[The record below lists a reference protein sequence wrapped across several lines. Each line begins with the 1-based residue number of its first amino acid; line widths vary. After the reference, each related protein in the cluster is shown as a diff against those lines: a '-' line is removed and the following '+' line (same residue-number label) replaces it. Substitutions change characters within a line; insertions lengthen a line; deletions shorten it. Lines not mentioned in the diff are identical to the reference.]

1 MFLDGC
7 VFGIEVQSM
16 QETKTK
22 ILQKNTQD
30 VTLVQ
35 ELEQKQILLSEQ
47 AKNILNNSTHLK
59 EMGLI
64 IFLDRYAKKATAST
78 IEIGDVVVAVSKDH
92 PKYPKKDL
100 GIITKKEGNIV
111 QVHFITGAYSG
122 DVQAVDILK
131 CDKPQESIYDAY
143 CRVARAV
150 ASVEGTKREEY
161 TQEFTQALLKGY
173 IQPAG
178 RIMAGANVDEEGNYT
193 SNLTLYNCFVIPSPK
208 DSRRSIVQ
216 DTLFQLVEI
225 MSRGGGVGINLS
237 SLRPRYARV
246 KGVNGKSSG
255 AVSWGNLYSNA
266 TGLIE
271 QGGSRRGALMLAL
284 ADWHPDVEEFI
295 ASKHKIGFLDNAN
308 ISVFVSNQFMQ
319 AVKQDANWPLEY
331 PDIEDIET
339 KKLYD
344 EYWDGNLWRWKELG
358 RKTKVYKTVK
368 AKKLWHQLISSA
380 WKSAE
385 PGIIFSGRYN
395 DESNSYYYNDIVCTN
410 PCGEQGL
417 PPWGV
422 CNLGHLALN
431 NFVYKTGED
440 DIGPVFDFDWE
451 ELKKASKLLVR
462 FLDDVID
469 LTPYIFP
476 ENEKNQKSERR
487 VGCGTLGLAEVLLRM
502 RIPFGSQESLDFM
515 DKLYKTITS
524 EAYSMSADL
533 AEEKGSFP
541 YYDEEKFSQSRFVK
555 RLPQEVQEKIKE
567 KGMRN
572 VSLTTQAPTG
582 TVGSML
588 GTSTGIEPFFA
599 FKYYQQSRLGF
610 HEVDIDIV
618 KEYNKKEDGS
628 LQDFFKCA
636 MDLQAEQHVKVQA
649 AIQRWTDSSISKTA
663 NVPADFTVEDT
674 MKLYEFAYDLGCKGM
689 TIYRDGSRDEQILST
704 DKKTGEKNLEDKG
717 AGQAVPHSV
726 ENTEEEKSSQDDAFA
741 KKDAPTS
748 QILESSGEEVVYGSE
763 VGNTCPI
770 CKKGEMVKLGGCT
783 ECSAGCGFKGGCDM
797 K

>member
-1 MFLDGC
+1 
-7 VFGIEVQSM
+7 M
-16 QETKTK
+16 QEMKTK
-22 ILQKNTQD
+22 ILQKNTLD
-30 VTLVQ
+30 VKIVE
-35 ELEQKQILLSEQ
+35 ELQQKKIPLSQQ

-64 IFLDRYAKKATAST
+64 IFLDRYAKKT
-78 IEIGDVVVAVSKDH
+78 IANKIGIGDVVVAISKDH

-100 GIITKKEGNIV
+100 GIITKQQGNIV
-111 QVHFITGAYSG
+111 QVYFITGAFK
-122 DVQAVDILK
+122 DDTQAIDILK
-131 CDKPQESIYDAY
+131 CDKPEESIYDAY

-150 ASVEGTKREEY
+150 ASVEGIKKDEY
-161 TQEFTQALLKGY
+161 AQKFTQALLKGY

-178 RIMAGANVDEEGNYT
+178 RIMAGANVDEKGNYT

-216 DTLFQLVEI
+216 DTLFELVEI

-284 ADWHPDVEEFI
+284 ADWHPDIEEFI

-308 ISVFVSNQFMQ
+308 ISVFVSNQFME
-319 AVKQDANWPLEY
+319 AVKTGSDWSLEY
-331 PDIEDIET
+331 PDIEDPET

-344 EYWDGNLWRWKELG
+344 EYWDGNLWRWKKNG
-358 RKTKVYKTVK
+358 RKTKVYKTIK
-368 AKKLWHQLISSA
+368 ARKLWHELIGSA

-395 DESNSYYYNDIVCTN
+395 DQSNSYYYNDIVCTN

-431 NFVYKTGED
+431 NFLYKTGED
-440 DIGPVFDFDWE
+440 NIGPIYDFDWE
-451 ELKKASKLLVR
+451 ELKQSAQLLVR

-469 LTPYIFP
+469 LTPYIFE

-502 RIPFGSQESLDFM
+502 RIPFGSQESLEFM

-541 YYDEEKFSQSRFVK
+541 YYDGEKFLKSQFVQ
-555 RLPQEVQEKIKE
+555 RLPQHVQEKIKE

-599 FKYYQQSRLGF
+599 FKYFQQSRLGF

-618 KEYNKKEDGS
+618 KDYVKKEDGS
-628 LQDFFKCA
+628 LQDFFVGA
-636 MDLQAEQHVKVQA
+636 MDLGPQQHVQVQA
-649 AIQRWTDSSISKTA
+649 AIQKWTDSSISKTA
-663 NVPADFTVEDT
+663 NVPANFTVDDT
-674 MKLYEFAYDLGCKGM
+674 MQLYELAYDLGCKGM

-704 DKKTGEKNLEDKG
+704 DKNTGEKNLEDKG
-717 AGQAVPHSV
+717 SGQAVPSSV
-726 ENTEEEKSSQDDAFA
+726 EDSKNDIKEESSQEVL
-741 KKDAPTS
+741 KKPADTTTHT
-748 QILESSGEEVVYGSE
+748 QDVVCGSE
-763 VGNTCPI
+763 IGNTCPV
-770 CKKGEMVKLGGCT
+770 CKKGKMVKLGGCT